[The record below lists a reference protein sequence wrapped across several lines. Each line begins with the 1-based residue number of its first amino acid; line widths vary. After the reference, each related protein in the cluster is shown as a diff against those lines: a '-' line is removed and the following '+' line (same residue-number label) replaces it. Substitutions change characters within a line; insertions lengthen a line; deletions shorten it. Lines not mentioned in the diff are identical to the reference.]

1 MDIIEGNLELH
12 LHIQGVEVHLL
23 EVHMQLTHLEHLG
36 EDMAKEGVI
45 ITDLGTIMCQMAKED
60 LQGLLK
66 GPTTEEEIVVLEAA
80 AVGTDRKGVGTGDQD
95 TEVVESRC
103 NP

>member
-1 MDIIEGNLELH
+1 MDIIEGSMELH
-12 LHIQGVEVHLL
+12 LHTQGVEVHLL
-23 EVHMQLTHLEHLG
+23 EVHMQLTHLEHRG
-36 EDMAKEGVI
+36 EDMAKEEVI

-66 GPTTEEEIVVLEAA
+66 GPTTEEIVVLEAA